1 MTRAYLISGNARQ
14 KLAPAETGLRFATN
28 PAMDAKR
35 WQRIEALYHEAIAR
49 PQDGRAAFLLEACGE
64 DVGLRAE
71 VDALLNEPA
80 PDEAFLA
87 GPALIAAADVV
98 AGALPG
104 AMTGRVLS
112 GYRLESLLGAGGMG
126 EVYRAHD
133 ATLARQV
140 AIKVLPPA
148 FSADADRLARFERE
162 ARMLAA
168 LNHPNI
174 CAIHGVDQAD
184 GLRLLILE
192 LVEGESLSALLE
204 TSGDASRVRRDWHS
218 TGR

>member
-1 MTRAYLISGNARQ
+1 MRRPPEASVDIEMTRAYLVSGNARR

-35 WQRIEALYHEAIAR
+35 WQRIEALYHEAMAR
-49 PQDGRAAFLLEACGE
+49 PQDGRSAFLLEACGE

-140 AIKVLPPA
+140 AIKVLPA
-148 FSADADRLARFERE
+148 
-162 ARMLAA
+162 
-168 LNHPNI
+168 
-174 CAIHGVDQAD
+174 
-184 GLRLLILE
+184 RLLGRCRSPGALRAR
-192 LVEGESLSALLE
+192 GAHAGGTESSQHLRDL
-204 TSGDASRVRRDWHS
+204 RR
-218 TGR
+218 